1 MSSCI
6 FDYPPK
12 IKIGH
17 ASLRTRIETKFNLNR
32 NYIWFHK
39 ITKKFER

>member
-17 ASLRTRIETKFNLNR
+17 ASLRIRIETKFNFN
-32 NYIWFHK
+32 
-39 ITKKFER
+39 